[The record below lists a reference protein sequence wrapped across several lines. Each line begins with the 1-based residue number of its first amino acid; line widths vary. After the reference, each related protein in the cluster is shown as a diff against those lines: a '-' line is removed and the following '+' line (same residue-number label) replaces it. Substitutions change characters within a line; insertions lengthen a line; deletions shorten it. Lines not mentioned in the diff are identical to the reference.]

1 MRTNANRKR
10 ERQRWMWYRTNLSTL
25 PLSPVFI
32 ILFFI
37 LLFVFYVYGRV
48 EYMLNG
54 IYTAL
59 RCHIWVHAESAEQ
72 RAHEMYDII
81 AACIRIEQRNIYFE
95 QENKWKRWK
104 KKRQKQKQ
112 QQQRTETSQRI
123 YIYKHKVYVILMYSF
138 NINPILNTHEHVR
151 CWLTHIYIVFL
162 PSISLALSHP
172 TINI

>member
-1 MRTNANRKR
+1 MKLFVLPSFVLFLRLLCCGNVTAHRSVYANRKR

-104 KKRQKQKQ
+104 KNDRNKSSNNNEQKPVNAF
-112 QQQRTETSQRI
+112 I
-123 YIYKHKVYVILMYSF
+123 YI
-138 NINPILNTHEHVR
+138 
-151 CWLTHIYIVFL
+151 
-162 PSISLALSHP
+162 SIRYMWSLCTVL
-172 TINI
+172 I